1 MAFRLMT
8 QLFNTTAWRRDPVL
22 SILIDEAW
30 KTIASANMADYI
42 KYLYKTVRKYFGEAI
57 VVTQEVDDI
66 ISSCAAC
73 ANVSANAAGLA
84 QLAQTSRQ
92 MPRDLRG
99 LRKRL
104 GKCRETCAA
113 CANASANTSRLARLA
128 QTSRQMPRD
137 LRDLRKRLGKY
148 LETCAACA
156 NAKANAG
163 RLAGVPANAPKVL
176 RGTCNSV
183 VGISKSVLVGLP

>member
-22 SILIDEAW
+22 SILIEEAW

-84 QLAQTSRQ
+84 RPAQTSRQ
-92 MPRDLRG
+92 IPWDLRS

-104 GKCRETCAA
+104 GKYRGTCAT

-128 QTSRQMPRD
+128 QTPKQMPGD
-137 LRDLRKRLGKY
+137 LREYPQTPKSSSRHLQQCCRHFQKRF
-148 LETCAACA
+148 
-156 NAKANAG
+156 G
-163 RLAGVPANAPKVL
+163 RA
-176 RGTCNSV
+176 SV
-183 VGISKSVLVGLP
+183 EIL

>member
-22 SILIDEAW
+22 SILIEEAW

-84 QLAQTSRQ
+84 RPAQTSRQ
-92 MPRDLRG
+92 IPWDLRS

-104 GKCRETCAA
+104 GKYLETCAT
-113 CANASANTSRLARLA
+113 CANASANAAGLARLA

-137 LRDLRKRLGKY
+137 PARLAQTPKQMPRDLREYPQTPRSSSRHLQQCCRHFQKRF
-148 LETCAACA
+148 
-156 NAKANAG
+156 G
-163 RLAGVPANAPKVL
+163 RA
-176 RGTCNSV
+176 SV
-183 VGISKSVLVGLP
+183 EIL

>member
-22 SILIDEAW
+22 SILIEEAW

-73 ANVSANAAGLA
+73 ANASANAAGLA
-84 QLAQTSRQ
+84 QPAQTLRQ
-92 MPRDLRG
+92 MPRDLRS

-104 GKCRETCAA
+104 GKCRGTCAT

-128 QTSRQMPRD
+128 QTPKQMPGD
-137 LRDLRKRLGKY
+137 LREYPQTPKSSSRHLQQCCRHFQKRFGPRVASV
-148 LETCAACA
+148 E
-156 NAKANAG
+156 
-163 RLAGVPANAPKVL
+163 VL
-176 RGTCNSV
+176 CLHRTHV
-183 VGISKSVLVGLP
+183 T